1 MNEAKNPKK
10 RPNFSFCRS
19 VLPFLSKTSIINLDL
34 VVVLLLLLLLLSS
47 PPPLLLLLLPL
58 LLLFTLPLLP
68 LPLLPLPLLLLL
80 LLSSPPSLSSSS
92 SSPPSNVSTMASAN
106 GGDSACVFTAV
117 IWACRVPALSAGD
130 PANAAIPSTSTCL
143 NALSATPVYRRL
155 GCPCGLFPHV
165 AGRRRRGR
173 DQGSVRCHVVQHW
186 LVPGWGPALSACPN
200 SGHSCRIGR
209 IHGVRQGWRHGRRL
223 CCVRHH
229 LHHGMA
235 WVRLHQNRVCKC
247 VCG

>member
-80 LLSSPPSLSSSS
+80 LLSSS
-92 SSPPSNVSTMASAN
+92 SSPPLPLLLLPMFPRWLRPMVGIVLVFSLLSFGHVVYLRFRPEIRRMLRFPPLPPASTPYPPLPFIEDLDVLVDFFRTSLDDVAEDVTKAACVATSYSIGWSLVGDQHFRLARTAGTAVGLGAYMACDRAGDTVGDYAASGITSTMA
-106 GGDSACVFTAV
+106 
-117 IWACRVPALSAGD
+117 W
-130 PANAAIPSTSTCL
+130 
-143 NALSATPVYRRL
+143 L
-155 GCPCGLFPHV
+155 G
-165 AGRRRRGR
+165 
-173 DQGSVRCHVVQHW
+173 
-186 LVPGWGPALSACPN
+186 
-200 SGHSCRIGR
+200 
-209 IHGVRQGWRHGRRL
+209 
-223 CCVRHH
+223 
-229 LHHGMA
+229 
-235 WVRLHQNRVCKC
+235 
-247 VCG
+247 